1 MDRPSRKMII
11 LSENVGR
18 FLLRGESYLSRSG
31 FLLVAGETGRDIL
44 DLAARERPAAVVLG
58 FDLKDIPG
66 DEVCRRLK
74 RTLDPPPAVLVV
86 GPARPPE
93 PALRCS
99 LAGCDEYLASPVE
112 PEALLARLSSRLGV
126 RFRVHPRLPLVVP
139 VSHGRII
146 REFLG
151 YTRDV
156 SEGGAQIESILKPG
170 PGRRLVLRLYP
181 DAHEALEL
189 RAVVLRAEP
198 SREKDQNLLGLQF
211 LPPAPQA
218 RSRLKDLLKGRGI

>member
-1 MDRPSRKMII
+1 MDRPSRKIII

-31 FLLVAGETGRDIL
+31 FLLLAGGTGRDIL

-58 FDLKDIPG
+58 FELKDLPG
-66 DEVCRRLK
+66 DEVCFRLK

-93 PALRCS
+93 PALRCNV
-99 LAGCDEYLASPVE
+99 AGCDEYLASPVD
-112 PEALLARLSSRLGV
+112 PHALLVRQSSRLGV

-139 VSHGRII
+139 TSHGRII

-151 YTRDV
+151 YTRNL
-156 SEGGAQIESILKPG
+156 SEGGAQVETILKPG
-170 PGRRLVLRLYP
+170 PGRRLILRLYP
-181 DAHEALEL
+181 EDGEALEL
-189 RAVVLRAEP
+189 RAVVLRADP
-198 SREKDQNLLGLQF
+198 SRERDQNLLGLQF
-211 LPPAPQA
+211 LQPAPPA
-218 RSRLKDLLKGRGI
+218 RSRLKSLLKPAGI